1 LGHSFFFGL
10 SYIELWQNIYSLAL
24 LYAKQMCALLGTY
37 QSKVAKYQKLA
48 PDAFYIF
55 YSFDG
60 AFKRKHGAT

>member
-1 LGHSFFFGL
+1 MDPVP
-10 SYIELWQNIYSLAL
+10 ITVRT
-24 LYAKQMCALLGTY
+24 CTLLGTY
-37 QSKVAKYQKLA
+37 QSKVATYQKLA

>member
-1 LGHSFFFGL
+1 MSSCSSNYPVIMSQEPDSREPDGSRPNNG
-10 SYIELWQNIYSLAL
+10 SYL
-24 LYAKQMCALLGTY
+24 Y
-37 QSKVAKYQKLA
+37 QSKVATYQKLA